1 VPEGVGVDG
10 HSLEHIRGVHV
21 EALVELYAGSLP
33 GPLTLAAP
41 AFSYLRPIEDGNERM
56 VDQTGASWNL
66 IRSFLQRTETLRRAA

>member
-33 GPLTLAAP
+33 SPLTLAAP
-41 AFSYLRPIEDGNERM
+41 AFSYVRPIEDGNERM
-56 VDQTGASWNL
+56 VDQNRASWNR
-66 IRSFLQRTETLRRAA
+66 IVVWLRHLRQVQEAA